1 MATTVKSVAAERS
14 TGSSAPP
21 LPKPVPGRLFKWV
34 KYVSWF
40 ESCLFAALLF
50 CWIAPGYGSETSLF
64 GLLHG
69 VGYLGLCALIFVAL
83 LRREAPWPLFAA
95 TLTPL
100 GPFGTVIG
108 IELIERRAWGVA
120 KPI

>member
-1 MATTVKSVAAERS
+1 VATAEHAES
-14 TGSSAPP
+14 
-21 LPKPVPGRLFKWV
+21 LPRPVPGTLFKWV

-40 ESCLFAALLF
+40 ESGLFAALLF
-50 CWIAPGYGSETSLF
+50 FWIAPGYHSQTSLF

-69 VGYLGLCALIFVAL
+69 IGYLGLCALIFIAL

-95 TLTPL
+95 TLTPI

-108 IELIERRAWGVA
+108 IELIERRGWGIDRRETVHDENG
-120 KPI
+120 